1 MNGEAPAT
9 SLYQHNHTNK
19 CAMSKKLTD
28 EELLA
33 QFEDIPSADTA
44 TAASGKSASGAVD
57 EDDPLAELSA
67 LAAARPVSR
76 PETPRLSTS
85 TTSGTKSKAEHTPQS
100 SGPPSGRTS
109 EDRSKTRKSTES
121 ARSYHQSQTINEQPQ
136 PHPQQQQEKRQEQ
149 VPQAGGGWGFGGW
162 GASVFSAASAAVKQ
176 AEAAVKEVRGNPEVL
191 KYAEQ
196 LRHNVNVESLKAY
209 GGNVRNMALPTFTS
223 LLETIAPPI
232 AQHERLIIHTTHD
245 LQAYPSLDPI
255 IYEVFSRVMQQV
267 EGGDLLVIQR
277 GTESRQR
284 GRSSSEAA
292 YRGNILG
299 TGSGAW
305 TDGPWWREQSTQ
317 RSLGAVKGLTEGTK
331 LCRAN
336 AEAYATDFFE
346 ARGGLEEVAKQATQT
361 LSETNPV
368 RSSDIFLAIQPLT
381 QSAAKDLFAAAPKPD
396 EPKSDVVDPDTDE
409 ETALFAIYLHDPI
422 HSLSFSSLSQSF
434 PAQWTQWLDA
444 SSPNPEDPEI
454 LPESIREIVESGGID
469 PREWVSEW
477 LQDTLTL
484 AIGVVAQRY
493 VAKRM
498 GVGEGG
504 IGKGKQRQRAEETD
518 AAGEAARAI

>member
-1 MNGEAPAT
+1 
-9 SLYQHNHTNK
+9 
-19 CAMSKKLTD
+19 MSKKLTD

-33 QFEDIPSADTA
+33 QFEDIPSADGGPPLTIKVE
-44 TAASGKSASGAVD
+44 SGRVD
-57 EDDPLAELSA
+57 DDDPLAELSA

-76 PETPRLSTS
+76 PQTPRLSSS
-85 TTSGTKSKAEHTPQS
+85 TASGTKSKPEHTPQS

-109 EDRSKTRKSTES
+109 EDRSKPRKSTES
-121 ARSYHQSQTINEQPQ
+121 TRGYHHSQTPNDQ
-136 PHPQQQQEKRQEQ
+136 PHQQQHQEQ
-149 VPQAGGGWGFGGW
+149 KTQAGGGGWGFGGW
-162 GASVFSAASAAVKQ
+162 GATVFSAASAAVKQ
-176 AEAAVKEVRGNPEVL
+176 AEAAVKEVRDNPDVL

-255 IYEVFSRVMQQV
+255 IYQVFSRVMQQV

-277 GTESRQR
+277 GSESRHR
-284 GRSSSEAA
+284 GRSTSELA

-305 TDGPWWREQSTQ
+305 TDGPWWREQSVS
-317 RSLGAVKGLTEGTK
+317 RNLGAVRGLSEGTK

-336 AEAYATDFFE
+336 AEAYAHDFFS
-346 ARGGLEEVAKQATQT
+346 ARGGVEEAAKQATQS
-361 LSETNPV
+361 LSESSPV

-381 QSAAKDLFAAAPKPD
+381 QSAAKELFAAGPQPD
-396 EPKSDVVDPDTDE
+396 EPKNAVVAEPDVEEDT
-409 ETALFAIYLHDPI
+409 TLFAVHLYDPI
-422 HSLSFSSLSQSF
+422 HSLSFSALSQPF
-434 PAQWTQWLDA
+434 PAQWAQWLDA
-444 SSPNPEDPEI
+444 SSSTPDDADS
-454 LPESIREIVESGGID
+454 LPDSIRDIVEAGGID

-477 LQDTLTL
+477 MQDILNL
-484 AIGVVAQRY
+484 SIGIVAQRY

-504 IGKGKQRQRAEETD
+504 IGKGKARQRAEETD

>member
-1 MNGEAPAT
+1 
-9 SLYQHNHTNK
+9 
-19 CAMSKKLTD
+19 MSKKLTD

-33 QFEDIPSADTA
+33 QFEDIPSADST
-44 TAASGKSASGAVD
+44 TPSSSKGASGAAD
-57 EDDPLAELSA
+57 DDDPLAELSA

-76 PETPRLSTS
+76 PETPRLSTTS
-85 TTSGTKSKAEHTPQS
+85 TASGTKSKPEHTPQS

-109 EDRSKTRKSTES
+109 EDRSKTRQSTES
-121 ARSYHQSQTINEQPQ
+121 ARSYHQSQTPNDQPR
-136 PHPQQQQEKRQEQ
+136 QQEERQQEPKAQ
-149 VPQAGGGWGFGGW
+149 SSAAGGGWGFGGW
-162 GASVFSAASAAVKQ
+162 GATVFSAASAAVKQ

-277 GTESRQR
+277 GSESRQR
-284 GRSSSEAA
+284 DRSTSDLA

-299 TGSGAW
+299 AGSSAW

-317 RSLGAVKGLTEGTK
+317 RSLGAVKGLSEGTK

-336 AEAYATDFFE
+336 AEAYATDFFSS
-346 ARGGLEEVAKQATQT
+346 RGGIEEVAKQATQT
-361 LSETNPV
+361 LSESNPV

-381 QSAAKDLFAAAPKPD
+381 QAAAK
-396 EPKSDVVDPDTDE
+396 E
-409 ETALFAIYLHDPI
+409 
-422 HSLSFSSLSQSF
+422 LSR
-434 PAQWTQWLDA
+434 P
-444 SSPNPEDPEI
+444 
-454 LPESIREIVESGGID
+454 
-469 PREWVSEW
+469 
-477 LQDTLTL
+477 L
-484 AIGVVAQRY
+484 A
-493 VAKRM
+493 
-498 GVGEGG
+498 
-504 IGKGKQRQRAEETD
+504 
-518 AAGEAARAI
+518 

>member
-1 MNGEAPAT
+1 
-9 SLYQHNHTNK
+9 
-19 CAMSKKLTD
+19 MSKKLTD

-33 QFEDIPSADTA
+33 QFEDIPSADA
-44 TAASGKSASGAVD
+44 TAPSSGKAGAGTVD
-57 EDDPLAELSA
+57 DDDPLAELTA

-76 PETPRLSTS
+76 PQTPRLSSS
-85 TTSGTKSKAEHTPQS
+85 TASGTKSKPEHTPQS

-109 EDRSKTRKSTES
+109 EDRSKARKSTES
-121 ARSYHQSQTINEQPQ
+121 ARSYHQGQTPNDQPQ
-136 PHPQQQQEKRQEQ
+136 RQEEKQQEQKA
-149 VPQAGGGWGFGGW
+149 QAGGWGFGGW

-277 GTESRQR
+277 GSESRQR
-284 GRSSSEAA
+284 GRSSSELA

-336 AEAYATDFFE
+336 AEAYATDFFS
-346 ARGGLEEVAKQATQT
+346 ARGGVEEVAKQATQT
-361 LSETNPV
+361 LSESNPT

-381 QSAAKDLFAAAPKPD
+381 QSAAKELFAAAPKPD
-396 EPKSDVVDPDTDE
+396 EPKSDVVEPDAEE

-444 SSPNPEDPEI
+444 SSPDPENPET
-454 LPESIREIVESGGID
+454 LPESIRDIVESGGID

-477 LQDTLTL
+477 IQETLTL
-484 AIGVVAQRY
+484 SIGVVAQRY

-504 IGKGKQRQRAEETD
+504 IGKGKARQRAEETD

>member
-1 MNGEAPAT
+1 
-9 SLYQHNHTNK
+9 
-19 CAMSKKLTD
+19 MSKKLTD

-33 QFEDIPSADTA
+33 QFEDIPSADSTA
-44 TAASGKSASGAVD
+44 SSSAKTPSGTVD
-57 EDDPLAELSA
+57 DDDPLAELSA

-76 PETPRLSTS
+76 PETPRLSTGTTS
-85 TTSGTKSKAEHTPQS
+85 TASGTKSKPEHTPQS

-109 EDRSKTRKSTES
+109 EDRSKARKSTES
-121 ARSYHQSQTINEQPQ
+121 ARSYHQSQTLNDQPE
-136 PHPQQQQEKRQEQ
+136 QQQETQQEQ
-149 VPQAGGGWGFGGW
+149 KAQSSGGGWGFGGW

-277 GTESRQR
+277 GSESRQR
-284 GRSSSEAA
+284 GRSSSEVA

-305 TDGPWWREQSTQ
+305 TDGPWWREQATQ

-336 AEAYATDFFE
+336 AEAYATDFFSS
-346 ARGGLEEVAKQATQT
+346 RGGIEEVAKQATQT
-361 LSETNPV
+361 LSESNPV
-368 RSSDIFLAIQPLT
+368 RSSDIFLAIQPVT
-381 QSAAKDLFAAAPKPD
+381 QSAAKELFAAGPKPD
-396 EPKSDVVDPDTDE
+396 EPKSDVVEPDADE
-409 ETALFAIYLHDPI
+409 ETTLFAIYLHDPI

-434 PAQWTQWLDA
+434 PAQWAQWLDA
-444 SSPNPEDPEI
+444 SSPNPEDPDT
-454 LPESIREIVESGGID
+454 LPDSIREIVESGGID

-477 LQDTLTL
+477 IQDTLNL

-504 IGKGKQRQRAEETD
+504 IGKGKARQRAEETD

>member
-1 MNGEAPAT
+1 
-9 SLYQHNHTNK
+9 
-19 CAMSKKLTD
+19 MSKKLTD

-33 QFEDIPSADTA
+33 QFEDIPSADA
-44 TAASGKSASGAVD
+44 SAPPAAKAGKAAAAD
-57 EDDPLAELSA
+57 EEDPLAELTA

-76 PETPRLSTS
+76 PQTPRLSSS
-85 TTSGTKSKAEHTPQS
+85 TTSGTKSKPEHTPLS

-109 EDRSKTRKSTES
+109 EDRQKTRKSTES
-121 ARSYHQSQTINEQPQ
+121 ARSYHQSQTPNDAPQ
-136 PHPQQQQEKRQEQ
+136 QQEQQQQEKAQSSGG
-149 VPQAGGGWGFGGW
+149 GGGWGFGGW

-196 LRHNVNVESLKAY
+196 LRQNVNVESLKAY

-232 AQHERLIIHTTHD
+232 SQHERLIIHTTHD

-255 IYEVFSRVMQQV
+255 IYEVFSRIMQQV

-277 GTESRQR
+277 GSESRQR
-284 GRSSSEAA
+284 GRSASELG

-305 TDGPWWREQSTQ
+305 TDGPWWREQSTP

-336 AEAYATDFFE
+336 AEAYATDFFSS
-346 ARGGLEEVAKQATQT
+346 RGGVEEAAKQATQV
-361 LSETNPV
+361 LSESNPV

-381 QSAAKDLFAAAPKPD
+381 QSAAKDLFTTNPKPD
-396 EPKSDVVDPDTDE
+396 EPKSDVVEPDADDE
-409 ETALFAIYLHDPI
+409 TVLFAVYLYDPI
-422 HSLSFSSLSQSF
+422 HSLSFSALSQSF
-434 PAQWTQWLDA
+434 PAQWAQWLDDA
-444 SSPNPEDPEI
+444 SPDPSNAES
-454 LPESIREIVESGGID
+454 LPESIRDIVESGGID

-477 LQDTLTL
+477 MQDVLTL
-484 AIGVVAQRY
+484 SIGVVAQRY

-504 IGKGKQRQRAEETD
+504 IGKGKARQRAEEVFV
-518 AAGEAARAI
+518 AGEAARAI

>member
-1 MNGEAPAT
+1 
-9 SLYQHNHTNK
+9 
-19 CAMSKKLTD
+19 MSKKLTD

-33 QFEDIPSADTA
+33 QFEDIPSADA
-44 TAASGKSASGAVD
+44 TAPSSGKAGAGTV
-57 EDDPLAELSA
+57 EDDDP
-67 LAAARPVSR
+67 
-76 PETPRLSTS
+76 STA
-85 TTSGTKSKAEHTPQS
+85 SGTKSKPEHTPQS

-109 EDRSKTRKSTES
+109 EDRSKARKSTES
-121 ARSYHQSQTINEQPQ
+121 ARSYHQGQTPNDQ
-136 PHPQQQQEKRQEQ
+136 PQQQEEKQQEQ
-149 VPQAGGGWGFGGW
+149 KPKLA
-162 GASVFSAASAAVKQ
+162 Q

-277 GTESRQR
+277 GSESRQR
-284 GRSSSEAA
+284 GRSSSELA

-336 AEAYATDFFE
+336 AEAYATDFFS
-346 ARGGLEEVAKQATQT
+346 ARGGVEEVAKQATQT
-361 LSETNPV
+361 LSESNPT

-381 QSAAKDLFAAAPKPD
+381 QSAAKELFAAAPKPD
-396 EPKSDVVDPDTDE
+396 EPKSDVVEPDAEE

-444 SSPNPEDPEI
+444 SSPDPENPET
-454 LPESIREIVESGGID
+454 LPESIRDIVESGGID

-477 LQDTLTL
+477 IQETLTL
-484 AIGVVAQRY
+484 SIGVVAQRY

-504 IGKGKQRQRAEETD
+504 IGKGKARQRAEETD
-518 AAGEAARAI
+518 AAGEAARAM

>member
-1 MNGEAPAT
+1 
-9 SLYQHNHTNK
+9 
-19 CAMSKKLTD
+19 MSKKLTD

-33 QFEDIPSADTA
+33 QFEDIPSADA
-44 TAASGKSASGAVD
+44 SAPPAGGSAAD
-57 EDDPLAELSA
+57 DDDPLAELSA

-76 PETPRLSTS
+76 PETPRLSS
-85 TTSGTKSKAEHTPQS
+85 SSASGTKSKPEHTPQS

-109 EDRSKTRKSTES
+109 EDRQKTRKSTES
-121 ARSYHQSQTINEQPQ
+121 ARSYHQSQTPYDQPQ
-136 PHPQQQQEKRQEQ
+136 AQQEKPQEQ
-149 VPQAGGGWGFGGW
+149 KAQASGSGAGWGFGGW
-162 GASVFSAASAAVKQ
+162 GATVFSAASAAVKQ

-245 LQAYPSLDPI
+245 LQSYPSLDPI

-277 GTESRQR
+277 GSESRQR
-284 GRSSSEAA
+284 GRSSSELA

-305 TDGPWWREQSTQ
+305 TDGPWWREQTSL
-317 RSLGAVKGLTEGTK
+317 RSLNAVKGLTEGTK

-336 AEAYATDFFE
+336 AEAYATDFYSS
-346 ARGGLEEVAKQATQT
+346 RGGVEEAAKQATQT
-361 LSETNPV
+361 LSESNPV

-381 QSAAKDLFAAAPKPD
+381 QSAAKDLFTTSPKPD
-396 EPKSDVVDPDTDE
+396 EPKSSVQEPDADE
-409 ETALFAIYLHDPI
+409 ELAQFAIYLHDPI
-422 HSLSFSSLSQSF
+422 HSLSFSALSQSF

-444 SSPNPEDPEI
+444 SSPDPANPDT
-454 LPESIREIVESGGID
+454 LPESIQDIVESGGID

-477 LQDTLTL
+477 VQDVLTL
-484 AIGVVAQRY
+484 SIGVVAQRY

-504 IGKGKQRQRAEETD
+504 IGKGKARQRAEETD

>member
-1 MNGEAPAT
+1 
-9 SLYQHNHTNK
+9 
-19 CAMSKKLTD
+19 MSKKLTD

-33 QFEDIPSADTA
+33 QFEDIPSADSTA
-44 TAASGKSASGAVD
+44 PSSAKAPSGTVD
-57 EDDPLAELSA
+57 DDDPLAELSA

-76 PETPRLSTS
+76 PETPRLSTG
-85 TTSGTKSKAEHTPQS
+85 TTSTASGTRSKPEHTPQS

-109 EDRSKTRKSTES
+109 EDRSKARKSTES
-121 ARSYHQSQTINEQPQ
+121 ARSYHQSQTPNDQPEQKQ
-136 PHPQQQQEKRQEQ
+136 ETQQEQK
-149 VPQAGGGWGFGGW
+149 PQSSGGGWGFGGW

-232 AQHERLIIHTTHD
+232 AQHERLIIHNTHD

-277 GTESRQR
+277 GSESRQR
-284 GRSSSEAA
+284 GRSSSEVA

-305 TDGPWWREQSTQ
+305 TDGPWWREQATQ

-336 AEAYATDFFE
+336 AEAYANDFF
-346 ARGGLEEVAKQATQT
+346 ASRGGIEEVAKQATQT
-361 LSETNPV
+361 LSESNPV
-368 RSSDIFLAIQPLT
+368 RSSDIFLAIQPIT
-381 QSAAKDLFAAAPKPD
+381 QSAAKELFAAGPKAD
-396 EPKSDVVDPDTDE
+396 EPKSDVVEPDADE
-409 ETALFAIYLHDPI
+409 ETTLFAIYLHDPI

-434 PAQWTQWLDA
+434 PAQWAQWLDA
-444 SSPNPEDPEI
+444 SSPNPEDPDT
-454 LPESIREIVESGGID
+454 LPDSIREIVESGGID

-477 LQDTLTL
+477 IQDTLHL

-504 IGKGKQRQRAEETD
+504 IGKGKARQRAEETD

>member
-1 MNGEAPAT
+1 
-9 SLYQHNHTNK
+9 
-19 CAMSKKLTD
+19 MSKKLTD

-33 QFEDIPSADTA
+33 QFEDIPSADST
-44 TAASGKSASGAVD
+44 TPSSSKGASGAAD
-57 EDDPLAELSA
+57 DDDPLAELSA

-76 PETPRLSTS
+76 PETPRLSTTS
-85 TTSGTKSKAEHTPQS
+85 TASGTKSKPEHTPPS

-109 EDRSKTRKSTES
+109 EDRSKTRQSTES
-121 ARSYHQSQTINEQPQ
+121 ARSYHQSQTPNDQPR
-136 PHPQQQQEKRQEQ
+136 QQEERQQEPKAQ
-149 VPQAGGGWGFGGW
+149 SSAAGGGWGFGGW
-162 GASVFSAASAAVKQ
+162 GATVFSAASAAVKQ

-277 GTESRQR
+277 GSESRQR
-284 GRSSSEAA
+284 DRSTSDLA

-299 TGSGAW
+299 AGSSAW

-317 RSLGAVKGLTEGTK
+317 RSLGAVKGLSEGTK

-336 AEAYATDFFE
+336 AEAYATDFFSS
-346 ARGGLEEVAKQATQT
+346 RGGIEEVAKQATQT
-361 LSETNPV
+361 LSESNPV

-381 QSAAKDLFAAAPKPD
+381 QAAAKELFAAGPSPD
-396 EPKSDVVDPDTDE
+396 QPKSDVVEPDAADE
-409 ETALFAIYLHDPI
+409 ETTLFAVYLHDPI

-434 PAQWTQWLDA
+434 PAQWAHWLDA
-444 SSPNPEDPEI
+444 SSPNPEDPET
-454 LPESIREIVESGGID
+454 LPDSIRDIVESGGID

-477 LQDTLTL
+477 IQDTLNL